1 MAVITAVA
9 NQKGGVA
16 KTTTVAALGA
26 AFVRLGRRALLLD
39 LDPQASLSFALGV
52 DPDAVLASSYDVLL
66 GRPLADAVVG
76 TPEGMDLV
84 PATIDLAGAEAAL
97 LDRPDRIRVL
107 RDALTTARE
116 AYEDI
121 LLDCSPTLGVLTLN
135 ALAAADRLVI
145 PMAAEMLSHRAV
157 GQLLDTV
164 ADVRET
170 VNPGLAVAG
179 LLPTMV
185 DARTSHAR
193 DVLSDV
199 IERYDVPV
207 LEAVPRSVRVAEA
220 PMRGRSIVATSRG
233 SKAARAYLS
242 VARQLANGTP

>member
-26 AFVRLGRRALLLD
+26 ALVRLGRRVLLVD

-66 GRPLADAVVG
+66 GCPLADAVVG
-76 TPEGMDLV
+76 TTEGMDLV

-97 LDRPDRIRVL
+97 LDRSDRIRVL
-107 RDALTTARE
+107 RQALVPARDAF
-116 AYEDI
+116 EDI

-135 ALAAADRLVI
+135 ALAAADRVVI

-157 GQLLDTV
+157 GQLIDTV
-164 ADVRET
+164 ADVRAT
-170 VNPGLAVAG
+170 VNPDLTVAG

-185 DARTSHAR
+185 DSRTAHAR
-193 DVLSDV
+193 DVLADV
-199 IERYDVPV
+199 TERYELPV
-207 LEAVPRSVRVAEA
+207 LAAIPRSVRVAEA
-220 PMRGRSIVATSRG
+220 PMRGQSIVATSRG

-242 VARQLANGTP
+242 VARQLSQAES